1 MAVTE
6 VTEESWFSRLG
17 GAFKGI
23 LTGII
28 LFIVAIPLLF
38 WNEGRAVR
46 RAEVLEKG
54 ASQVVSVK
62 SDAVLPANEGKLV
75 HTSGMLVTNDT
86 LTDLAFG
93 ISVKG
98 IRLERKVEMYQWKEK
113 SSTRSEKQL
122 GGSVKKT
129 TVYTYEKGWSSS
141 LIDSSRFKEA
151 GHDNPGAF
159 PFESQ
164 EWYASDVKLGAF
176 ILPKD
181 LIRRVGGAEPYAFPA
196 DFKLPPQ
203 VRGTIANG
211 RIMIP
216 AAVSVTPAA
225 PVAAPAA
232 APATAPAAAPAPAS
246 ATPAAPAAAP
256 APAASPA
263 APAVQA
269 GPQIGDVRISFLVIR
284 PHNVSV
290 VAQQSNDTFCPFPLN
305 NDTIS
310 LLADSIQSAELM
322 FNRAQSANNF
332 LTWVLRI
339 IGFLMMYIG
348 ISMVFKPLSVLGDVL
363 PFLGDILEMGTGLV
377 AFLIALPCWLIVIA
391 IAWIFY
397 RPVLGI
403 ILLIAAGALVFY
415 LIKRRKKAAPATPA
429 A

>member
-62 SDAVLPANEGKLV
+62 SDAVLPANEGKLI

-196 DFKLPPQ
+196 EFKLPPQ

-232 APATAPAAAPAPAS
+232 PAAA
-246 ATPAAPAAAP
+246 PAAPAAAP
-256 APAASPA
+256 AAPAAAPA

-269 GPQIGDVRISFLVIR
+269 GPQIGDVRISFSVIR

-363 PFLGDILEMGTGLV
+363 PFLGDVLEMGTGLV

-415 LIKRRKKAAPATPA
+415 LIKRRKKAAPAAPA

>member
-1 MAVTE
+1 MY
-6 VTEESWFSRLG
+6 LG
-17 GAFKGI
+17 
-23 LTGII
+23 T
-28 LFIVAIPLLF
+28 IPLLF

-62 SDAVLPANEGKLV
+62 SDAVLPANEGKLI

-196 DFKLPPQ
+196 EFKLPPQ

-232 APATAPAAAPAPAS
+232 PAAA
-246 ATPAAPAAAP
+246 PAAPAAAP
-256 APAASPA
+256 AAPAAAPA

-269 GPQIGDVRISFLVIR
+269 GPQIGDVRISFSVIR

-363 PFLGDILEMGTGLV
+363 PFLGDVLEMGTGLV

-415 LIKRRKKAAPATPA
+415 LIKRRKKAAPAKRT
-429 A
+429 

>member
-28 LFIVAIPLLF
+28 LFIAAIPLLF

-62 SDAVLPANEGKLV
+62 SDAVLPANEGKLI

-98 IRLERKVEMYQWKEK
+98 IRLERKVEMYQWKER

-164 EWYASDVKLGAF
+164 EWFASDVKLGAF
-176 ILPKD
+176 ALSKD

-203 VRGTIANG
+203 VRGTVANG

-225 PVAAPAA
+225 PAA
-232 APATAPAAAPAPAS
+232 A
-246 ATPAAPAAAP
+246 PAAPAAAP
-256 APAASPA
+256 AAPAAAPAAAAPAPA

-269 GPQIGDVRISFLVIR
+269 GPQIGDVRISFSVIR

-415 LIKRRKKAAPATPA
+415 LIKRRKKAAPAAPA